1 MMENEYSSGM
11 EMVITLY
18 EEVQEVRA
26 RCVGRSM
33 RRDEGRVVNGAW
45 RLWRAKTSWKD
56 DTKQDTKEKNVTPNH
71 RSFMDEGPLRTS
83 SPSFSL

>member
-33 RRDEGRVVNGAW
+33 RRDEGRVGMEHGG
-45 RLWRAKTSWKD
+45 S
-56 DTKQDTKEKNVTPNH
+56 
-71 RSFMDEGPLRTS
+71 G
-83 SPSFSL
+83 